1 MIEYNPITPEV
12 LEALREISGKRVI
25 TGEDINPDYTHDD
38 MPIYGIGMPEAT
50 IDVESTE
57 EIAAIM
63 KLCNEH
69 QHPGHRP
76 GRRHRPGRGC
86 HSGPAGPGAV
96 HLPDEPDPGL

>member
-1 MIEYNPITPEV
+1 MIEYNPITPDV

-69 QHPGHRP
+69 HIPVTQLNFMLYILV
-76 GRRHRPGRGC
+76 
-86 HSGPAGPGAV
+86 PAV
-96 HLPDEPDPGL
+96 SDKILH